1 MAFNQVNALEFAE
14 IKAQIKEY
22 LRSQS
27 QFSDYD
33 FEGSSLTVLIDT
45 LAYNTYYSSVN
56 ANLAVNEGFLET
68 AVLRENVVK
77 LARMIGYTPKSARS
91 ARTTCNIAVQ
101 TPFPYP
107 KSVTIAAGL
116 VANFT
121 GLDNNNFV
129 FSVPTDI
136 AQSVDSLTGI
146 ATFSNT
152 VLYEGLF
159 LTDTFVKDT
168 SQRQRFILTNERV
181 DTTSMIVEVTSGTI
195 TEKYLQATDITKID
209 STSKVF
215 FLEESEYQIPEILF
229 GDGVVGKAL
238 NNGDVV
244 TVKYTTSG
252 GTGAN
257 GLKVFE
263 NIGTYR
269 DNAGNAITSGITITA
284 VSFPDGGSDP
294 ETTESIKFG
303 APKFYSAFGR
313 AVSTQDYEAIIPQIY
328 PNVASIA
335 CYGGEEAEP
344 PEYGKVFLAIKP
356 RNADKLSLSEKNS
369 VLKKLREYSIAAIQ
383 PTIIDPSILYIDLV
397 SFVYYNPNNTRRT
410 PDEIKNL
417 VITTLTALNSSGE
430 FNKFGGKFKYS
441 KAQNII
447 DDSERSITSNITR
460 VTMRKNISVTLNA
473 RVNYK
478 ICYGNRIN
486 MQTSTNPAVSS
497 SGFKIVGDDVNTYY
511 LNDDGNQTLRL
522 YYVKGTGEF
531 EYIDGLWGSVDYDMG
546 EIVINDLIIQ
556 STSVTNNTLQIK
568 ATPKSNDLVS
578 LRETYITMG
587 IDNSVITVVED
598 TISSGSNLSGTG
610 VIPESSYCLLYTS
623 PSPRDKR
630 QSRMPSSA

>member
-1 MAFNQVNALEFAE
+1 MAFNQVNYLEFNE

-22 LRSQS
+22 LQSQS

-33 FEGSSLTVLIDT
+33 FDGSSLTVLLDV
-45 LAYNTYYSSVN
+45 LAYNTYYTAVN

-68 AVLRENVVK
+68 AILRENVVK
-77 LARMIGYTPKSARS
+77 LARMIGYTPRSARS
-91 ARTTCNIAVQ
+91 ARAIANIQVQ
-101 TPFPYP
+101 TTFPYP
-107 KSVTIAAGL
+107 KSVTIAKGL

-136 AQSVDSLTGI
+136 SQSVDSLTGI
-146 ATFSNT
+146 ASFPDT

-159 LTDTFVKDT
+159 LTDTFVKDNT
-168 SQRQRFILTNERV
+168 ERQRFILTNARC
-181 DTTSMIVEVTSGTI
+181 DTSSIIVQVTSGQVV
-195 TEKYLQATDITKID
+195 EKYLQATDITKID

-244 TVKYTTSG
+244 NVTYTTSAG
-252 GTGAN
+252 RGAN

-269 DNAGNAITSGITITA
+269 DNLGNAITTGIN
-284 VSFPDGGSDP
+284 VSMTTDPDGGAEP
-294 ETTESIKFG
+294 ETTESIKFA

-383 PTIIDPSILYIDLV
+383 PTIIDPSVLYVDIT
-397 SFVYYNPNNTRRT
+397 SFVYYNPNNTRKT
-410 PDEIKNL
+410 AEQLKNL
-417 VITTLTALNSSGE
+417 VIVTLTTLNASGE
-430 FNKFGGKFKYS
+430 YNKFGGKFKYS
-441 KAQNII
+441 KVQKII
-447 DDSERSITSNITR
+447 DDAERSITSNITR
-460 VTMRKNISVTLNA
+460 ITMRKNITVDLNT

-486 MQTSTNPAVSS
+486 QQTSTNPAVSS
-497 SGFKIVGDDVNTYY
+497 SGFKVVGDDVNTYY
-511 LNDDGNQTLRL
+511 LNDDGTGTLRL
-522 YYVKGTGEF
+522 YYVKGTGEL

-556 STSVTNNTLQIK
+556 STNIINNQLQIK

-578 LRETYITMG
+578 LRETYITLG

-610 VIPESSYCLLYTS
+610 VIPESSY
-623 PSPRDKR
+623 
-630 QSRMPSSA
+630 

>member
-313 AVSTQDYEAIIPQIY
+313 AVSPQDYEAIIPQIY

-410 PDEIKNL
+410 ADEIKNL

-610 VIPESSYCLLYTS
+610 VIPESSY
-623 PSPRDKR
+623 
-630 QSRMPSSA
+630 

>member
-1 MAFNQVNALEFAE
+1 MAFNQVNALEFNE

-22 LRSQS
+22 MKSQS

-33 FEGSSLTVLIDT
+33 FEGSSLTVLIDA
-45 LAYNTYYSSVN
+45 LAYNTYYTSVN

-77 LARMIGYTPKSARS
+77 LARMIGYTPSSAKS
-91 ARTTCNIAVQ
+91 ARTTVNIAVQ
-101 TPFPYP
+101 TAFPYP
-107 KSVTIAAGL
+107 QSVTIGAGL
-116 VANFT
+116 VLNFT

-129 FSVPTDI
+129 FSIPTDTS
-136 AQSVDSLTGI
+136 QSVDSLTGI
-146 ATFSNT
+146 ATFSNQ
-152 VLYEGLF
+152 VLFEGLY

-168 SQRQRFILTNERV
+168 SQRQRFILTNDRV
-181 DTTSMIVEVTSGTI
+181 DTSSMIVEVTSGTI

-229 GDGVVGKAL
+229 GDDIIGKAL
-238 NNGDVV
+238 TNGDVV
-244 TVKYTTSG
+244 TVKYTTSAG
-252 GTGAN
+252 SGAN

-269 DNAGNAITSGITITA
+269 DNLGNGITSGITITT
-284 VSFPDGGSDP
+284 VSFPDGGAEP
-294 ETTESIKFG
+294 ESTEAIKFS

-313 AVSTQDYEAIIPQIY
+313 AVSTRDYEAIIPQIY

-344 PEYGKVFLAIKP
+344 PEFGKVFLAIKP
-356 RNADKLSLSEKNS
+356 KNADKLSLSEKNS

-397 SFVYYNPNNTRRT
+397 SFVYYNPNITRKT
-410 PDEIKNL
+410 PAEVKNL
-417 VITTLTALNSSGE
+417 VLTTLTALNSSAE

-441 KAQNII
+441 KVQNII
-447 DDSERSITSNITR
+447 DDAERSITSNITR
-460 VTMRKNISVTLNA
+460 VTMRKNITVDLNT

-486 MQTSTNPAVSS
+486 QQTSTSPSIGS

-511 LNDDGNQTLRL
+511 LNDDGAGTLRL

-546 EIVINDLIIQ
+546 EVTINDLIIQ
-556 STSVTNNTLQIK
+556 STSVTNNTLQIN

-610 VIPESSYCLLYTS
+610 VIPESSY
-623 PSPRDKR
+623 
-630 QSRMPSSA
+630 

>member
-1 MAFNQVNALEFAE
+1 MAFNQVNALEFNQ

-33 FEGSSLTVLIDT
+33 FEGSSLTVLIDA
-45 LAYNTYYSSVN
+45 LAYNTYYTSVN

-77 LARMIGYTPKSARS
+77 LARMIGYTPRSARS
-91 ARTTCNIAVQ
+91 ARTTVNISVQ
-101 TPFPYP
+101 TAFPYP
-107 KSVTIAAGL
+107 KSVTIGGGL
-116 VANFT
+116 VLNFT

-129 FSVPTDI
+129 FSIPTDTS
-136 AQSVDSLTGI
+136 QSVDSLTGI
-146 ATFSNT
+146 ASFNNT
-152 VLYEGLF
+152 VLYEGLY

-168 SQRQRFILTNERV
+168 TQRQRFILTNDRV
-181 DTTSMIVEVTSGTI
+181 DTSSMIVEVTSGTI

-238 NNGDVV
+238 DNGDVV
-244 TVKYTTSG
+244 TVKYTTSA

-269 DNAGNAITSGITITA
+269 DNLGNGITSGITITA
-284 VSFPDGGSDP
+284 VSFPDGGAEP
-294 ETTESIKFG
+294 ESTEAIKFS

-313 AVSTQDYEAIIPQIY
+313 AVSTRDYEAIIPQIY
-328 PNVASIA
+328 PNVSSIS

-344 PEYGKVFLAIKP
+344 PEFGKVFLAIKP
-356 RNADKLSLSEKNS
+356 KNADKLSLSEKNS
-369 VLKKLREYSIAAIQ
+369 VLKKLREYSVAAIQ
-383 PTIIDPSILYIDLV
+383 PTIIDPSILYVDLI
-397 SFVYYNPNNTRRT
+397 SFVYYNPNLTRRT
-410 PDEIKNL
+410 PAEVKNL
-417 VITTLTALNSSGE
+417 VIITLTTLNSSAE

-441 KAQNII
+441 KVQNII
-447 DDSERSITSNITR
+447 DDAERSITSNITR
-460 VTMRKNISVTLNA
+460 IAMRKNVTVDLNT

-486 MQTSTNPAVSS
+486 QQTSTAPSVSS

-511 LNDDGNQTLRL
+511 LNDDGAGTLRL

-531 EYIDGLWGSVDYDMG
+531 EYIDGLWGNVDYDMG
-546 EIVINDLIIQ
+546 EITINDLIIQ
-556 STSVTNNTLQIK
+556 STNVVNNTLQIS

-610 VIPESSYCLLYTS
+610 VIPESSY
-623 PSPRDKR
+623 
-630 QSRMPSSA
+630 

>member
-1 MAFNQVNALEFAE
+1 MAFNQVNALEFNE

-33 FEGSSLTVLIDT
+33 FEGSSLSVLLDT
-45 LAYNTYYSSVN
+45 LAYNTYYTAVN

-77 LARMIGYTPKSARS
+77 LARMLGYTPKSARS
-91 ARTTCNIAVQ
+91 ATCTVDISIQ
-101 TPFPYP
+101 TVFPYP
-107 KSVTIAAGL
+107 TTVTMAAGL
-116 VANFT
+116 VLNFT

-129 FSVPTDI
+129 FSIPTDTS
-136 AQSVDSLTGI
+136 QSVDSLTGI

-152 VLYEGLF
+152 VLFEGLF

-168 SQRQRFILTNERV
+168 SQRQRFILTNDKV

-229 GDGVVGKAL
+229 GDGVIGKAL
-238 NNGDVV
+238 TNGDVV
-244 TVKYTTSG
+244 TVRYTTSSG
-252 GTGAN
+252 NGAN

-269 DNAGNAITSGITITA
+269 DNAGNSISSGITITA
-284 VSFPDGGSDP
+284 VSFPDGGSEP

-328 PNVASIA
+328 PNVSSIA

-344 PEYGKVFLAIKP
+344 PEFGKVFLAIKP
-356 RNADKLSLSEKNS
+356 KNADKLSLSEKNS
-369 VLKKLREYSIAAIQ
+369 VLKKLREYSVAAIQ
-383 PTIIDPSILYIDLV
+383 PTIIDPSILYVDMV

-410 PDEIKNL
+410 PAEIKNL

-460 VTMRKNISVTLNA
+460 IMMRKNITVDLNQ

-478 ICYGNRIN
+478 ICYGNRVN
-486 MQTSTNPAVSS
+486 QQTSTDPAIIS
-497 SGFKIVGDDVNTYY
+497 SGFKIVGDDINTYY
-511 LNDDGNQTLRL
+511 LNDDGAGTLRL

-556 STSVTNNTLQIK
+556 STVVANNTLQIK
-568 ATPKSNDLVS
+568 AVPKSNDLVS
-578 LRETYITMG
+578 LRETYITLG

-610 VIPESSYCLLYTS
+610 VIPESSY
-623 PSPRDKR
+623 
-630 QSRMPSSA
+630 

>member
-1 MAFNQVNALEFAE
+1 MAFNQVNSLEFNE

-45 LAYNTYYSSVN
+45 LAYNTYYTSVN

-91 ARTTCNIAVQ
+91 ARTTVNISVQ
-101 TPFPYP
+101 TAFPYP
-107 KSVTIAAGL
+107 KSVTMAAGL
-116 VANFT
+116 VLNFT

-129 FSVPTDI
+129 FSTPTDVT
-136 AQSVDSLTGI
+136 QSVDSLTGI
-146 ATFSNT
+146 ASFNNQ
-152 VLYEGLF
+152 VLFEGLY
-159 LTDTFVKDT
+159 LQDTFVKNT
-168 SQRQRFILTNERV
+168 AERQRFILTNERV
-181 DTTSMIVEVTSGTI
+181 DTTSMIVQVTSGTI

-209 STSKVF
+209 ATSKVF

-229 GDGVVGKAL
+229 GDGVVGKSLA
-238 NNGDVV
+238 NGDVV
-244 TVKYTTSG
+244 TVKYTTSAG
-252 GTGAN
+252 AGAN

-263 NIGTYR
+263 NIGTFR
-269 DNAGNAITSGITITA
+269 DNLNNAITSGISISA
-284 VSFPDGGSDP
+284 VSFPDGGAEP
-294 ETTESIKFG
+294 ETTEAIKFS

-313 AVSTQDYEAIIPQIY
+313 AVSTRDYEAIIPQIY

-344 PEYGKVFLAIKP
+344 PEFGKVFLAIKP
-356 RNADKLSLSEKNS
+356 KNADKLSLSEKNS
-369 VLKKLREYSIAAIQ
+369 VLKKLRDFSVAAIQ
-383 PTIIDPSILYIDLV
+383 PTIIDPSILYVDLT
-397 SFVYYNPNNTRRT
+397 SFVYYNPNITRKS
-410 PDEIKNL
+410 PDELKNL
-417 VITTLTALNSSGE
+417 IITTLTVLNSSGE

-441 KAQNII
+441 KIQNII
-447 DDSERSITSNITR
+447 DGAERSITSNITR
-460 VTMRKNISVTLNA
+460 IMMRKNVTVDLNT

-486 MQTSTNPAVSS
+486 QQTSTNPAIIS
-497 SGFKIVGDDVNTYY
+497 SGFKIVGDDINTYY
-511 LNDDGNQTLRL
+511 LNDDGNGTLRL

-531 EYIDGLWGSVDYDMG
+531 EYVDGLWGEVDYNMG

-556 STSVTNNTLQIK
+556 STNVANNTLQIK

-587 IDNSVITVVED
+587 IDNSVITMIED

-610 VIPESSYCLLYTS
+610 VIPESSY
-623 PSPRDKR
+623 
-630 QSRMPSSA
+630 

>member
-22 LRSQS
+22 LKSQS

-356 RNADKLSLSEKNS
+356 KNADKLSLSEKNS

-410 PDEIKNL
+410 ADEIKNL
-417 VITTLTALNSSGE
+417 VITTLTALNSSSE

-610 VIPESSYCLLYTS
+610 VIPESSY
-623 PSPRDKR
+623 
-630 QSRMPSSA
+630 

>member
-1 MAFNQVNALEFAE
+1 MAFNQVNALEFNQ

-22 LRSQS
+22 LRSQD

-45 LAYNTYYSSVN
+45 LAYNTYYTAVN

-91 ARTTCNIAVQ
+91 ARTTVDITVQ

-107 KSVTIAAGL
+107 KSVTISAGL
-116 VANFT
+116 VLNFT

-129 FSVPTDI
+129 FSIPTDTS
-136 AQSVDSLTGI
+136 QSVDSLTGI

-152 VLYEGLF
+152 VLFEGLF

-168 SQRQRFILTNERV
+168 TQRQRFILTNDKV

-229 GDGVVGKAL
+229 GDGVIGKAL
-238 NNGDVV
+238 LNGDVV
-244 TVKYTTSG
+244 TVRYTTSSG
-252 GTGAN
+252 NGAN

-269 DNAGNAITSGITITA
+269 DNAGNAISSGITVTA
-284 VSFPDGGSDP
+284 VSFPDGGSEP
-294 ETTESIKFG
+294 ESTESIKFS

-328 PNVASIA
+328 PNVSSIA

-344 PEYGKVFLAIKP
+344 PEFGKVFLAIKP
-356 RNADKLSLSEKNS
+356 KNADKLSLSEKNS
-369 VLKKLREYSIAAIQ
+369 VLKKLREYSVAAIQ
-383 PTIIDPSILYIDLV
+383 PTIIDPSILYVDLV

-410 PDEIKNL
+410 PAEIKNL

-441 KAQNII
+441 KIQNII
-447 DDSERSITSNITR
+447 DEAERSITSNITR
-460 VTMRKNISVTLNA
+460 IMMRKNITIDLNQ

-478 ICYGNRIN
+478 ICYGNRVN
-486 MQTSTNPAVSS
+486 QQTSADPAIMS
-497 SGFKIVGDDVNTYY
+497 SGFKIVGDDINTYY
-511 LNDDGNQTLRL
+511 LNDDGAGTLRL

-556 STSVTNNTLQIK
+556 STSVTNNTLQLK
-568 ATPKSNDLVS
+568 AVPKSNDLVS
-578 LRETYITMG
+578 LRETYITLG

-610 VIPESSYCLLYTS
+610 VIPESSY
-623 PSPRDKR
+623 
-630 QSRMPSSA
+630 

>member
-1 MAFNQVNALEFAE
+1 MAFNQVNSLEFNE

-45 LAYNTYYSSVN
+45 LAYNTYYTAVN

-91 ARTTCNIAVQ
+91 ARTVVNISVQ
-101 TPFPYP
+101 TAFPYP

-116 VANFT
+116 VLNYT

-129 FSVPTDI
+129 FSIPTDTS
-136 AQSVDSLTGI
+136 QSVDSLTGI
-146 ATFSNT
+146 ASFNNVTLF
-152 VLYEGLF
+152 EGLY
-159 LTDTFVKDT
+159 LQDTFVKNT

-181 DTTSMIVEVTSGTI
+181 DTSSMIVQVTSGTI
-195 TEKYLQATDITKID
+195 TEKYLQATDVTKID

-238 NNGDVV
+238 LNGDVV
-244 TVKYTTSG
+244 TVKYTTSAG
-252 GTGAN
+252 RGAN

-269 DNAGNAITSGITITA
+269 DNLNNAITSGITINA
-284 VSFPDGGSDP
+284 ISFPDGGAEP
-294 ETTESIKFG
+294 ESTESIKFS

-328 PNVASIA
+328 PNVASIS

-344 PEYGKVFLAIKP
+344 PEFGKVFLAIKP
-356 RNADKLSLSEKNS
+356 KNADKLSLSEKNS

-383 PTIIDPSILYIDLV
+383 PTIIDPSILYIDLN
-397 SFVYYNPNNTRRT
+397 SFVYYNPNNTRKT
-410 PDEIKNL
+410 PAEVKNL
-417 VITTLTALNSSGE
+417 VITTLTALNASGE

-441 KAQNII
+441 KIQNII
-447 DDSERSITSNITR
+447 DQAERSITSNITKI
-460 VTMRKNISVTLNA
+460 VMRKNISVDLNT

-486 MQTSTNPAVSS
+486 QQTSTNPSIMS
-497 SGFKIVGDDVNTYY
+497 SGFKIVGDDVNTYF
-511 LNDDGNQTLRL
+511 LNDDANGALRL

-556 STSVTNNTLQIK
+556 STSVTNDTLQIK

-587 IDNSVITVVED
+587 IDNTVITVVED

-610 VIPESSYCLLYTS
+610 VIPESSY
-623 PSPRDKR
+623 
-630 QSRMPSSA
+630 

>member
-1 MAFNQVNALEFAE
+1 MAFNQVNALEFNQ

-22 LRSQS
+22 LRAQS

-45 LAYNTYYSSVN
+45 LAYNTYYTSVN

-91 ARTTCNIAVQ
+91 ARTTCNISVQ
-101 TPFPYP
+101 TAFPYP
-107 KSVTIAAGL
+107 ASVTMAAGL
-116 VANFT
+116 VLNFT

-129 FSVPTDI
+129 FSIPTDI
-136 AQSVDSLTGI
+136 TQSVDSLTGI
-146 ATFSNT
+146 ATFNDT
-152 VLYEGLF
+152 VFFEGLY
-159 LTDTFVKDT
+159 LQDTFVKNT
-168 SQRQRFILTNERV
+168 AERQRFILTNDRV
-181 DTTSMIVEVTSGTI
+181 DTTSMIVQVTSGTV

-209 STSKVF
+209 ADSKVF

-238 NNGDVV
+238 ANGDVV

-252 GTGAN
+252 GIGAN

-263 NIGTYR
+263 NIGTFR
-269 DNAGNAITSGITITA
+269 DNLNNAITSGITITA
-284 VSFPDGGSDP
+284 TSFPDGGSEP
-294 ETTESIKFG
+294 ETTEAIKFS

-313 AVSTQDYEAIIPQIY
+313 AVSTRDYEAIIPQIY

-344 PEYGKVFLAIKP
+344 PEFGKVFLAIKP

-369 VLKKLREYSIAAIQ
+369 VLKKLREYSVAAIQ
-383 PTIIDPSILYIDLV
+383 PTIIDPSILYVDLT
-397 SFVYYNPNNTRRT
+397 SFVYYNPNITRKS
-410 PDEIKNL
+410 PEELKNL
-417 VITTLTALNSSGE
+417 IITTLTVLNSSGE

-441 KAQNII
+441 KIQNII
-447 DDSERSITSNITR
+447 DDAERSITSNITR
-460 VTMRKNISVTLNA
+460 ISMRKNITVDLNT

-486 MQTSTNPAVSS
+486 QQTTTNPAVIS
-497 SGFKIVGDDVNTYY
+497 SGFKIVGDDINTYY
-511 LNDDGNQTLRL
+511 LNDDGSGTLRL

-531 EYIDGLWGSVDYDMG
+531 EYVDGLWGTVDYDMG

-556 STSVTNNTLQIK
+556 STNVANDTLQIK

-610 VIPESSYCLLYTS
+610 VIPESSY
-623 PSPRDKR
+623 
-630 QSRMPSSA
+630 

>member
-209 STSKVF
+209 SSSKVF

-244 TVKYTTSG
+244 TVRYTTSG
-252 GTGAN
+252 GVGAN

-284 VSFPDGGSDP
+284 VSFPDGGAEP
-294 ETTESIKFG
+294 ESTESIKFG

-313 AVSTQDYEAIIPQIY
+313 AVSTQDYEAIVPQIY

-369 VLKKLREYSIAAIQ
+369 VLKRLREYSIAAIQ

-610 VIPESSYCLLYTS
+610 VIPESSY
-623 PSPRDKR
+623 
-630 QSRMPSSA
+630 

>member
-168 SQRQRFILTNERV
+168 SQRQRFILTNDRV

-294 ETTESIKFG
+294 ESTESIKFG

-410 PDEIKNL
+410 ADEIKNL

-486 MQTSTNPAVSS
+486 MQTSTNPSVSS

-610 VIPESSYCLLYTS
+610 VIPESSY
-623 PSPRDKR
+623 
-630 QSRMPSSA
+630 

>member
-1 MAFNQVNALEFAE
+1 MAFNQVNALEFNE

-22 LRSQS
+22 LKSQS

-45 LAYNTYYSSVN
+45 LAYNTYYTAVN

-91 ARTTCNIAVQ
+91 ARTTVDIAVQ

-107 KSVTIAAGL
+107 KSVTISAGL
-116 VANFT
+116 VLNFT

-129 FSVPTDI
+129 FSIPTDTS
-136 AQSVDSLTGI
+136 QSVDSLTGI

-152 VLYEGLF
+152 VLFEGLF

-168 SQRQRFILTNERV
+168 SQRQRFILTNDKV

-229 GDGVVGKAL
+229 GDGVIGKAL
-238 NNGDVV
+238 TNGDVV
-244 TVKYTTSG
+244 TVRYTTSSG
-252 GTGAN
+252 NGAN

-269 DNAGNAITSGITITA
+269 DNAGNSISSGITITA
-284 VSFPDGGSDP
+284 VSFPDGGSEP

-313 AVSTQDYEAIIPQIY
+313 AVSTQDYEAIVPQVY

-344 PEYGKVFLAIKP
+344 PEFGKVFLAIKP

-369 VLKKLREYSIAAIQ
+369 VLKKLREYSVAAIQ
-383 PTIIDPSILYIDLV
+383 PTIIDPSILYVDMV

-410 PDEIKNL
+410 PAEIKNL

-460 VTMRKNISVTLNA
+460 IMMRKNITVDLNQ

-478 ICYGNRIN
+478 ICYGNRVN
-486 MQTSTNPAVSS
+486 QQTSTDPAIIS
-497 SGFKIVGDDVNTYY
+497 SGFKIVGDDINTYY
-511 LNDDGNQTLRL
+511 LNDDGAGTLRL

-546 EIVINDLIIQ
+546 EIVINDLILQ
-556 STSVTNNTLQIK
+556 STAVTNNTLQLK
-568 ATPKSNDLVS
+568 AVPKSNDLVS
-578 LRETYITMG
+578 LRETYITLG

-610 VIPESSYCLLYTS
+610 VIPESSY
-623 PSPRDKR
+623 
-630 QSRMPSSA
+630 

>member
-1 MAFNQVNALEFAE
+1 MAFNQVNALEFNE

-33 FEGSSLTVLIDT
+33 FEGSSLSVLIDT
-45 LAYNTYYSSVN
+45 LAYNTYYTSVN

-101 TPFPYP
+101 TVFPYP
-107 KSVTIAAGL
+107 KSVTISAGL
-116 VANFT
+116 VLNFT

-129 FSVPTDI
+129 FSIPTDI
-136 AQSVDSLTGI
+136 SQSVDSLSGI

-152 VLYEGLF
+152 VLYEGIF
-159 LTDTFVKDT
+159 LNDTFVKDT
-168 SQRQRFILTNERV
+168 SQRQRFILTNDRV

-238 NNGDVV
+238 ANGDVV
-244 TVKYTTSG
+244 NVKYTTSAG
-252 GTGAN
+252 RGAN

-263 NIGTYR
+263 NIGTFR
-269 DNAGNAITSGITITA
+269 DNNLNAITSGITITA
-284 VSFPDGGSDP
+284 VSFPDGGAEP
-294 ETTESIKFG
+294 ESTESIKFG

-356 RNADKLSLSEKNS
+356 KNADKLSLSEKND

-383 PTIIDPSILYIDLV
+383 PTIIDPSILYIDLT
-397 SFVYYNPNNTRRT
+397 SFVYYNPNITRRT
-410 PDEIKNL
+410 PAEVKNL

-441 KAQNII
+441 KVQNII
-447 DDSERSITSNITR
+447 DDAERSITSNITR
-460 VTMRKNISVTLNA
+460 VTMRKNATVDLNT

-486 MQTSTNPAVSS
+486 QQTSTNPSVSS

-511 LNDDGNQTLRL
+511 LNDDGAGTLRL

-531 EYIDGLWGSVDYDMG
+531 EYVDGLWGSVDYDMG
-546 EIVINDLIIQ
+546 DIVINDLIIQ
-556 STSVTNNTLQIK
+556 STVITNNTLQIK

-610 VIPESSYCLLYTS
+610 VIPESSY
-623 PSPRDKR
+623 
-630 QSRMPSSA
+630 

>member
-1 MAFNQVNALEFAE
+1 MAFNQVNYLEFNE

-45 LAYNTYYSSVN
+45 LAYNTYYTAVN

-91 ARTTCNIAVQ
+91 ARTVVNISVQ
-101 TPFPYP
+101 TAFPYP

-116 VANFT
+116 VLNYT

-129 FSVPTDI
+129 FSIPTDTS
-136 AQSVDSLTGI
+136 QSVDSLTGI
-146 ATFSNT
+146 ASFKNITLF
-152 VLYEGLF
+152 EGLY
-159 LTDTFVKDT
+159 LQDTFVKNT
-168 SQRQRFILTNERV
+168 NQRQRFILTNERV
-181 DTTSMIVEVTSGTI
+181 DTSSMIVQVTSGTI
-195 TEKYLQATDITKID
+195 TEKYLQATDVTKID

-238 NNGDVV
+238 LNGDVV
-244 TVKYTTSG
+244 TVKYTTSAG
-252 GTGAN
+252 RGAN

-269 DNAGNAITSGITITA
+269 DNLGNAITSGITINA
-284 VSFPDGGSDP
+284 ISFPDGGAEP
-294 ETTESIKFG
+294 ESTESIKFS

-328 PNVASIA
+328 PNVASIS

-344 PEYGKVFLAIKP
+344 PEFGKVFLAIKP
-356 RNADKLSLSEKNS
+356 KNADKLSLSEKNS

-383 PTIIDPSILYIDLV
+383 PTIIDPSILYIDLN
-397 SFVYYNPNNTRRT
+397 SFVYYNPNNTRKT
-410 PDEIKNL
+410 PAEVKNL
-417 VITTLTALNSSGE
+417 VIVTLTALNASGE

-441 KAQNII
+441 KIQNII
-447 DDSERSITSNITR
+447 DQAERSITSNITKI
-460 VTMRKNISVTLNA
+460 VMRKNISVDLNT

-486 MQTSTNPAVSS
+486 QQTSTNPSVMS
-497 SGFKIVGDDVNTYY
+497 SGFKIVGDDVNTYF
-511 LNDDGNQTLRL
+511 LNDDANGALRL

-556 STSVTNNTLQIK
+556 STSVTNDTLQIK

-587 IDNSVITVVED
+587 IDNTVITVVED

-610 VIPESSYCLLYTS
+610 VIPESSY
-623 PSPRDKR
+623 
-630 QSRMPSSA
+630 

>member
-1 MAFNQVNALEFAE
+1 MAFNQVNALEFNQ

-22 LRSQS
+22 LRSQD

-45 LAYNTYYSSVN
+45 LAYNTYYTAVN

-91 ARTTCNIAVQ
+91 ARTTVDIAVQ

-107 KSVTIAAGL
+107 KSVTISAGL
-116 VANFT
+116 VLNFT

-129 FSVPTDI
+129 FSIPTDTS
-136 AQSVDSLTGI
+136 QSVDSLTGI

-152 VLYEGLF
+152 VLFEGLF

-168 SQRQRFILTNERV
+168 TQRQRFILTNDKV

-229 GDGVVGKAL
+229 GDGVIGKAL
-238 NNGDVV
+238 LNGDVV
-244 TVKYTTSG
+244 TVRYTTSSG
-252 GTGAN
+252 NGAN

-269 DNAGNAITSGITITA
+269 DNAGNAISSGITVTA
-284 VSFPDGGSDP
+284 VSFPDGGSEP

-328 PNVASIA
+328 PNVSSIA

-344 PEYGKVFLAIKP
+344 PEFGKVFLAIKP
-356 RNADKLSLSEKNS
+356 KNADKLSLSEKNS
-369 VLKKLREYSIAAIQ
+369 VLKKLREYSVAAIQ
-383 PTIIDPSILYIDLV
+383 PTIIDPSILYVDLV

-410 PDEIKNL
+410 PAEIKNL

-460 VTMRKNISVTLNA
+460 IMMRKNITVDLNQ

-478 ICYGNRIN
+478 ICYGNRVN
-486 MQTSTNPAVSS
+486 QQTSTDPAIIS
-497 SGFKIVGDDVNTYY
+497 SGFKIVGDDINTYY
-511 LNDDGNQTLRL
+511 LNDDGAGTLRL

-556 STSVTNNTLQIK
+556 STSVTNNTLQLK
-568 ATPKSNDLVS
+568 AVPKSNDLVS
-578 LRETYITMG
+578 LRETYITLG

-610 VIPESSYCLLYTS
+610 VIPESSY
-623 PSPRDKR
+623 
-630 QSRMPSSA
+630 

>member
-1 MAFNQVNALEFAE
+1 MAFNQVNALEFNE

-22 LRSQS
+22 LKSQD

-45 LAYNTYYSSVN
+45 LAYNTYYTAVN

-91 ARTTCNIAVQ
+91 ARTTVDVTVQ
-101 TPFPYP
+101 TVFPYP
-107 KSVTIAAGL
+107 KSVTMTAGL
-116 VANFT
+116 VLNFT

-129 FSVPTDI
+129 FSIPNDI
-136 AQSVDSLTGI
+136 TQSVDSLTGVAEFKDI
-146 ATFSNT
+146 I
-152 VLYEGLF
+152 LYEGLY
-159 LTDTFVKDT
+159 LTDTFVKNT
-168 SQRQRFILTNERV
+168 AERQRFILTNERV
-181 DTTSMIVEVTSGTI
+181 DTTSLVVQVTSGTV

-209 STSKVF
+209 ANSKVY

-229 GDGVVGKAL
+229 GDGVVGKKL
-238 NNGDVV
+238 ENGDVV
-244 TVKYTTSG
+244 TVKYTTSAG
-252 GTGAN
+252 IGAN

-263 NIGTYR
+263 NIGTFR
-269 DNAGNAITSGITITA
+269 DSLNNAITSGISITA
-284 VSFPDGGSDP
+284 TSFPDGGSEP
-294 ETTESIKFG
+294 ETTEAIKFS

-313 AVSTQDYEAIIPQIY
+313 AVSTRDYEAIIPQIY

-344 PEYGKVFLAIKP
+344 PEFGKVFLAIKP

-369 VLKKLREYSIAAIQ
+369 VLKKLREYSVAAIQ
-383 PTIIDPSILYIDLV
+383 PTIIDPSILYVDLT
-397 SFVYYNPNNTRRT
+397 SFVYYNPNITRKS
-410 PDEIKNL
+410 PEQLKNL
-417 VITTLTALNSSGE
+417 IITTLTVLNSSGE

-441 KAQNII
+441 KIQNII
-447 DDSERSITSNITR
+447 DEAERSITSNITK
-460 VTMRKNISVTLNA
+460 VLMRKNVTVDLNT

-486 MQTSTNPAVSS
+486 QQTSTNPAVIS
-497 SGFKIVGDDVNTYY
+497 SGFKIVGDDINTYF
-511 LNDDGNQTLRL
+511 LNDDGAGTLRL

-531 EYIDGLWGSVDYDMG
+531 EYVDGLWGTVDYDMG

-556 STSVTNNTLQIK
+556 STSVANNTLQIK

-587 IDNSVITVVED
+587 IDNTVITVVED

-610 VIPESSYCLLYTS
+610 VIPESSY
-623 PSPRDKR
+623 
-630 QSRMPSSA
+630 

>member
-1 MAFNQVNALEFAE
+1 MAFNQVNALEFNQ

-45 LAYNTYYSSVN
+45 LAYNTYYSAVN

-91 ARTTCNIAVQ
+91 ARTTVDISVQ

-107 KSVTIAAGL
+107 KSVTISAGL
-116 VANFT
+116 VLNFT

-129 FSVPTDI
+129 FSIPTDTS
-136 AQSVDSLTGI
+136 QSVDSLTGI

-152 VLYEGLF
+152 VLFEGLF

-168 SQRQRFILTNERV
+168 TQRQRFILTNDKV

-238 NNGDVV
+238 LNGDVV
-244 TVKYTTSG
+244 TVKYTTSAG
-252 GTGAN
+252 RGAN

-269 DNAGNAITSGITITA
+269 DNLNNAITSGITINA
-284 VSFPDGGSDP
+284 ISFPDGGAEP
-294 ETTESIKFG
+294 ESTESIKFS

-328 PNVASIA
+328 PNVASIS

-344 PEYGKVFLAIKP
+344 PEFGKVFLAIKP
-356 RNADKLSLSEKNS
+356 KNADKLSLSEKNS

-383 PTIIDPSILYIDLV
+383 PTIIDPSILYIDLN
-397 SFVYYNPNNTRRT
+397 SFVYYNPNNTRKT
-410 PDEIKNL
+410 PAEVKNL
-417 VITTLTALNSSGE
+417 VITTLTALNASGE

-441 KAQNII
+441 KIQNII
-447 DDSERSITSNITR
+447 DQAERSITSNITKI
-460 VTMRKNISVTLNA
+460 VMRKNISVDLNT

-486 MQTSTNPAVSS
+486 QQTSTNPSIMS
-497 SGFKIVGDDVNTYY
+497 SGFKIVGDDVNTYF
-511 LNDDGNQTLRL
+511 LNDDANGALRL

-556 STSVTNNTLQIK
+556 STSVTNDTLQIK

-587 IDNSVITVVED
+587 IDNTVITVVED

-610 VIPESSYCLLYTS
+610 VIPESSY
-623 PSPRDKR
+623 
-630 QSRMPSSA
+630 

>member
-1 MAFNQVNALEFAE
+1 MAFNQVNALEFNE

-22 LRSQS
+22 LKSQS

-33 FEGSSLTVLIDT
+33 FEGSSLTVLIDA
-45 LAYNTYYSSVN
+45 LAYNTYYTAVN

-91 ARTTCNIAVQ
+91 ARTTVNISVQ
-101 TPFPYP
+101 TTFPYP
-107 KSVTIAAGL
+107 KSVTIGAGL
-116 VANFT
+116 VLNFT

-129 FSVPTDI
+129 FSIPTDTS
-136 AQSVDSLTGI
+136 QSVDSLSGI
-146 ATFSNT
+146 ATFNNT
-152 VLYEGLF
+152 VLYEGLY
-159 LTDTFVKDT
+159 LTDTFVKDE
-168 SQRQRFILTNERV
+168 SQRQRFILTNDRV
-181 DTTSMIVEVTSGTI
+181 DTSSMIVEVTSGTI

-229 GDGVVGKAL
+229 GDGVIGKAL
-238 NNGDVV
+238 DNGDVV
-244 TVKYTTSG
+244 TVKYTTSA

-269 DNAGNAITSGITITA
+269 DNLGNAITSGITISA
-284 VSFPDGGSDP
+284 VSFPDGGAEP
-294 ETTESIKFG
+294 ESTEAIKFS

-313 AVSTQDYEAIIPQIY
+313 AVSTRDYEAIIPQIY
-328 PNVASIA
+328 PNVSSIS

-344 PEYGKVFLAIKP
+344 PEFGKVFLAIKP
-356 RNADKLSLSEKNS
+356 KNADKLSLSEKNS
-369 VLKKLREYSIAAIQ
+369 VLKKLREYSVAAIQ
-383 PTIIDPSILYIDLV
+383 PTIIDPSILYVDLV
-397 SFVYYNPNNTRRT
+397 SFVYYNPNLTRRT
-410 PDEIKNL
+410 PAEVKNL
-417 VITTLTALNSSGE
+417 VIITLTTLNASAE

-441 KAQNII
+441 KVQNII
-447 DDSERSITSNITR
+447 DDAERSITSNITR
-460 VTMRKNISVTLNA
+460 IAMRKNITVDLNT

-486 MQTSTNPAVSS
+486 QQTSTAPSVIS

-511 LNDDGNQTLRL
+511 LNDDGAGTLRL

-531 EYIDGLWGSVDYDMG
+531 DYVDGLWGSVDYDMG

-556 STSVTNNTLQIK
+556 STNVVNNTLQIS

-610 VIPESSYCLLYTS
+610 VIPESSY
-623 PSPRDKR
+623 
-630 QSRMPSSA
+630 

>member
-45 LAYNTYYSSVN
+45 LAYNTYYTAVN

-91 ARTTCNIAVQ
+91 ARTTVDIAVQ

-107 KSVTIAAGL
+107 KSVTISAGL

-129 FSVPTDI
+129 FSIPTDTS
-136 AQSVDSLTGI
+136 QSVDSLTGI

-152 VLYEGLF
+152 VLFEGLF

-209 STSKVF
+209 SSSKVF

-244 TVKYTTSG
+244 TVRYTTSG
-252 GTGAN
+252 GIGAN

-269 DNAGNAITSGITITA
+269 DNAGNSITSGITISA
-284 VSFPDGGSDP
+284 ISFPDGGAEP
-294 ETTESIKFG
+294 ESTESIKFG

-313 AVSTQDYEAIIPQIY
+313 AVSTRDYEAIIPQIY
-328 PNVASIA
+328 PNVSSIA

-344 PEYGKVFLAIKP
+344 PEFGKVFLAIKP
-356 RNADKLSLSEKNS
+356 KNADKLSLSEKNS
-369 VLKKLREYSIAAIQ
+369 VLKKLREYSVAAIQ
-383 PTIIDPSILYIDLV
+383 PTIIDPSILYVDLI
-397 SFVYYNPNNTRRT
+397 SFVYYNPNLTRRT
-410 PDEIKNL
+410 PAEVKNL
-417 VITTLTALNSSGE
+417 VITTLTTLNSSAE

-441 KAQNII
+441 KVQNIV
-447 DDSERSITSNITR
+447 DDAERSITSNITR
-460 VTMRKNISVTLNA
+460 VAMRKNITVDLNT

-486 MQTSTNPAVSS
+486 KQTSTAPSVSS
-497 SGFKIVGDDVNTYY
+497 SGFNIVGDDINTYY
-511 LNDDGNQTLRL
+511 LNDDGAGTLRL

-531 EYIDGLWGSVDYDMG
+531 EYVDGLWGSVDYDMG
-546 EIVINDLIIQ
+546 EITINDLIIQ
-556 STSVTNNTLQIK
+556 STSVVNNTLQIS

-610 VIPESSYCLLYTS
+610 VIPESSY
-623 PSPRDKR
+623 
-630 QSRMPSSA
+630 